1 MDPTTA
7 APERVWH
14 EAMNGNGDA
23 DHAPTGR
30 AAHPF
35 TESPGSTPT
44 AANAP
49 DDPSDSLRND
59 LEEYDDIQT
68 TLKDLHEQRAIL
80 DAEMVA
86 LRGEMI
92 NLEMAITEQE
102 SRRAG
107 LLTSFHAY
115 KASKSGVRGPSIT
128 KCFLTL
134 TRYRRNLRALRTPLS
149 R

>member
-7 APERVWH
+7 PPERVLH
-14 EAMNGNGDA
+14 EVVNGNDDA
-23 DHAPTGR
+23 DHVPPER

-35 TESPGSTPT
+35 TESPSSTAT

-115 KASKSGVRGPSIT
+115 KASKIGVRGPSVT
-128 KCFLTL
+128 QKF
-134 TRYRRNLRALRTPLS
+134 S
-149 R
+149 